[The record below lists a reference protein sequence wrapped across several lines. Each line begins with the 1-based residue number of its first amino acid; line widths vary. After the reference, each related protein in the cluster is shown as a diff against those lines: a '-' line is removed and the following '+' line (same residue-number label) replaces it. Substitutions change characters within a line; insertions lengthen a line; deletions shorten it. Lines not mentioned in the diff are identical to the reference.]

1 MAMQQHVLTANSIFN
16 LVTGAGTIGDG
27 QSSYQLSGLF
37 QSGWIAQTDLASN
50 PTMYM
55 ILSKYV
61 DGWSE
66 KQFKIVDRKN
76 REHPRLTEEL
86 RKILGDVREADFY
99 SLTMGGAGLIRESAK
114 DTEFTAIGSDEL
126 QPIDDFYSTYQYVG
140 GLTGKTYNFSK
151 DEIVLINGY
160 IRSPSRR
167 YRKHSRGWNI
177 SFVNYLEDAV
187 TKYEAALYE
196 ILDSLR
202 KANMLGMGLDGF
214 GSIDTCNPET
224 ARAISGFIGDIV
236 ETINSANF
244 LPYDKNLQAPGFLS
258 RNLTGQPEIF
268 AKAVDNLVAI
278 SGIPY
283 SILMGMRSKS
293 GLGNDSDES
302 LSYYKLIDEYV
313 EDRIIPAAHKA
324 MLLLGIMP
332 KGYTIG
338 YDTLYS
344 EDEKKVAEVE
354 KINVEANSIRVNTV
368 LQIAEKLVLEPARI
382 EQMLGLV
389 SESGEQPEG
398 LQNLVINSAQTR
410 PQLIENTANWLK
422 GDEAYQLLMGTR
434 IEP

>member
-1 MAMQQHVLTANSIFN
+1 MNEHVLTANSIFN

-27 QSSYQLSGLF
+27 QSSYQITGLMR
-37 QSGWIAQTDLASN
+37 SGWISQTELASN
-50 PTMYM
+50 PTMYL

-66 KQFKIVDRKN
+66 KQFTIIDRKN

-86 RKILGDVREADFY
+86 HKLLADVREADFY
-99 SLTMGGAGLIRESAK
+99 SLSMGGAGLIRESAR
-114 DTEFTAIGSDEL
+114 DTEFTAVGSDEL
-126 QPIDDFYSTYQYVG
+126 QPADDFYNTYTFVG
-140 GLTGKTYNFSK
+140 GYTGKTYTFNK
-151 DEIVLINGY
+151 DEIVLIDGY

-167 YRKHSRGWNI
+167 YRKFNRGWNI
-177 SFVNYLEDAV
+177 SFVDYLRDAV

-214 GSIDTCNPET
+214 GSIDTCNADT
-224 ARAISGFIGDIV
+224 ARSISMFLKDVV
-236 ETINSANF
+236 ETINASNL
-244 LPYDKNLQAPGFLS
+244 LPYDKNLQQPGFLS
-258 RNLTGQPEIF
+258 RNLSGHPEIF
-268 AKAVDNLVAI
+268 AKAVDNLVAV

-283 SILMGMRSKS
+283 SILMGMRAKS

-313 EDRIIPAAHKA
+313 EDRIIPAVQNG
-324 MLLLGIMP
+324 LNLLGVMP
-332 KGYTIG
+332 KGYTIK
-338 YDTLYS
+338 YDSLYS

-354 KINVEANSIRVNTV
+354 KINVEANAIRVNTV
-368 LQIAEKLVLEPARI
+368 LAIAEKLALEPARI
-382 EQMLGLV
+382 EQLLGMV
-389 SESGEQPEG
+389 AESGDPPEG